1 MLRSINKVFTL
12 LKEHTYV
19 SYAKFAT
26 IGGFCDLDH
35 IVVKA
40 TSPCDTPLPD
50 RYVHE
55 ILQIFAICPSS
66 FGSFVLSFSRRFGN
80 TECWRV
86 ALKCLALL
94 HRLLKALPYTS
105 PFRDELLLARSN
117 GLVSLYPH
125 DFKNRLSS
133 ASQDYANFIWSY
145 ARLLDESLDCCATQ
159 AKENDFIDKMD
170 EVRLMLEVLPQLQSL
185 LDSVMACRPT
195 GQAKRTAIVQS
206 VMKYVIRD
214 SFTCYITFRKHIV
227 EVLDH
232 LIQLPYINCVAAFEI
247 YKKAA
252 NQANELCEFYE
263 WCKCLGLCGM
273 YEYPF
278 IDKIPQI
285 QITALENFLNGMWQ
299 STDDPSSSTSTD
311 DSNDYKQKHSMLFGP
326 SKNVVA
332 LMSDPSGMRSFGGVQ
347 SACDSISEEFE
358 QHRKQETQSTDDRNL
373 FGPSK
378 DVVVDVLDP
387 LEMHRFWGVQST
399 FDSNSEEFEQHR
411 KQETQSTD
419 DSNEYKQKHSMLYGP
434 SKNVVASASDPSG
447 MRSFGGVPRM
457 FYSISE
463 EFEQH
468 RKQETQS
475 TDGRN
480 LFGPSKDVVAAV
492 LDPLE
497 MHRFWGVQSAFDSNS
512 EELEQYRKQETQS
525 TDDSNDYKQKHA
537 MLFGPTKNVV
547 ALMADPSGMHSFW
560 KVQSIEFEQH
570 RKQEPQSTDDSN
582 DYKRKHAML
591 FGPSKNIVAPVS
603 DPSEMHGFW
612 GVPSMSDSIFEEFEQ
627 HGEMQ
632 PLIQLEDDNQD
643 WETLLDACVSLQ
655 TTTSTNNFYIQN
667 NAYQYAE
674 EWKDQQKN
682 GWEIQVYQTNKR

>member
-1 MLRSINKVFTL
+1 MLIRINKVFTL

-40 TSPCDTPLPD
+40 TSPGDTPLPD

-117 GLVSLYPH
+117 GLVSLYPR

-145 ARLLDESLDCCATQ
+145 ARLLNESLDCCATQ

-195 GQAKRTAIVQS
+195 GQAMRNAIVQS

-311 DSNDYKQKHSMLFGP
+311 DSNDYKQKHTMLFGT

-332 LMSDPSGMRSFGGVQ
+332 LMSDPSGMCSFWGVQ
-347 SACDSISEEFE
+347 SACDSISEEF
-358 QHRKQETQSTDDRNL
+358 
-373 FGPSK
+373 
-378 DVVVDVLDP
+378 
-387 LEMHRFWGVQST
+387 
-399 FDSNSEEFEQHR
+399 
-411 KQETQSTD
+411 
-419 DSNEYKQKHSMLYGP
+419 
-434 SKNVVASASDPSG
+434 
-447 MRSFGGVPRM
+447 
-457 FYSISE
+457 
-463 EFEQH
+463 
-468 RKQETQS
+468 
-475 TDGRN
+475 
-480 LFGPSKDVVAAV
+480 
-492 LDPLE
+492 
-497 MHRFWGVQSAFDSNS
+497 
-512 EELEQYRKQETQS
+512 EQYRKQETQS

-547 ALMADPSGMHSFW
+547 ALMSDPSGMRSFW

-582 DYKRKHAML
+582 NYKQKHAML
-591 FGPSKNIVAPVS
+591 FGPSKKVVAPVS
-603 DPSEMHGFW
+603 DPSEMHGFG

-627 HGEMQ
+627 HSEMQ